1 MLCAQCSSDNVRK
14 LSLVYEHGLTHVSRT
29 GAHITEAGAKASPPR
44 KRGLGGPLLLAIA
57 TGFFGFAWGGLWI
70 VTVIA
75 LVLLIANTGWNA
87 QRWPALY
94 RAWDSAYMCERC
106 GFIGAP
112 APAAPRVPTVEPAAP
127 LAPTRQTALG
137 PEPLALEA
145 EAGAQKLCPHC
156 RSYIPAGASVCRY
169 CRRDLD
175 PPAALSS

>member
-57 TGFFGFAWGGLWI
+57 TGFFGFAW
-70 VTVIA
+70 
-75 LVLLIANTGWNA
+75 
-87 QRWPALY
+87 
-94 RAWDSAYMCERC
+94 C

-156 RSYIPAGASVCRY
+156 RSYIPAG
-169 CRRDLD
+169 
-175 PPAALSS
+175 